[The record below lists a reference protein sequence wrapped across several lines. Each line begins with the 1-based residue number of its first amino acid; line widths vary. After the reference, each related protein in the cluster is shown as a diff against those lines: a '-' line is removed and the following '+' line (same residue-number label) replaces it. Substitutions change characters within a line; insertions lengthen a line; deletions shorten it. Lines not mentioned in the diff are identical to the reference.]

1 VASLDDAAEA
11 AQSGVARLPWE
22 LVRGAAEARL
32 AGRGV
37 TVRCLQRADG
47 SVPDDED
54 EDDLVAYVARAY

>member
-1 VASLDDAAEA
+1 
-11 AQSGVARLPWE
+11 
-22 LVRGAAEARL
+22 
-32 AGRGV
+32 V